1 MRLSA
6 EHPWVFVTLDDR
18 QLGYVQHK
26 LEDAWD
32 CLMLVAQPDS
42 AASFQPA
49 GWGRA
54 LPGLPCFHVPR
65 QWHEIC
71 CYPRMISLKHHPVPW
86 PVSWCAAILMSLAST
101 GLFAANAQAQAG
113 KALGSLEN
121 ICLTEARRAE
131 AQHSIPSGLLQ
142 SITRVEAGRKTVTG
156 EFMPWAWT
164 LNDAGEG
171 LYFDSREAAMRHLE
185 AAVAAPG
192 HSVDVGCMQ
201 VNTKWHMEG
210 FHNLS
215 DMLDPV
221 QNADYAAG
229 FLLDLHEAHQSW
241 DDAVKH
247 YHSSEPAKN
256 VAYHGRVLAELERFL
271 ADDDT
276 AAPTVAALPGPE
288 AADLAAESP
297 LPVQDDAEL
306 ALIERPVTVQEPRPA
321 MRPVAPVRAAVQ
333 VPTSSAADRK
343 SDDLARQPNLAPHR
357 DRVEHFR
364 QLLAR
369 QSG

>member
-1 MRLSA
+1 
-6 EHPWVFVTLDDR
+6 
-18 QLGYVQHK
+18 
-26 LEDAWD
+26 
-32 CLMLVAQPDS
+32 
-42 AASFQPA
+42 
-49 GWGRA
+49 
-54 LPGLPCFHVPR
+54 
-65 QWHEIC
+65 
-71 CYPRMISLKHHPVPW
+71 
-86 PVSWCAAILMSLAST
+86 MSLAGT
-101 GLFAANAQAQAG
+101 GLFAANALAQAG

-121 ICLTEARRAE
+121 ICLSEARRAE
-131 AQHSIPSGLLQ
+131 AQHGIPSGLLQ

-171 LYFDSREAAMRHLE
+171 LFFDSREAAMRHLE

-229 FLLDLHEAHQSW
+229 FLLDIHEAHQSW

-247 YHSSEPAKN
+247 YHSSEPGKN

-271 ADDDT
+271 ADNDD
-276 AAPTVAALPGPE
+276 AKAIAALPVTNPANQINEGPVP
-288 AADLAAESP
+288 A
-297 LPVQDDAEL
+297 QDDTEL
-306 ALIERPVTVQEPRPA
+306 ALIERPVTLPDTQPA
-321 MRPVAPVRAAVQ
+321 IPAATPVRAAVP
-333 VPTSSAADRK
+333 VTPSPPADSK
-343 SDDLARQPNLAPHR
+343 ADDLAAQPNLAPHR

>member
-1 MRLSA
+1 
-6 EHPWVFVTLDDR
+6 
-18 QLGYVQHK
+18 
-26 LEDAWD
+26 
-32 CLMLVAQPDS
+32 
-42 AASFQPA
+42 
-49 GWGRA
+49 
-54 LPGLPCFHVPR
+54 
-65 QWHEIC
+65 
-71 CYPRMISLKHHPVPW
+71 
-86 PVSWCAAILMSLAST
+86 MSLAGT
-101 GLFAANAQAQAG
+101 GLFAANALAQAG

-121 ICLTEARRAE
+121 ICLSEARRAE
-131 AQHSIPSGLLQ
+131 AQHGIPSGLLQ

-171 LYFDSREAAMRHLE
+171 LFFDSREAAMRHLE

-247 YHSSEPAKN
+247 YHSSEPGKN

-271 ADDDT
+271 ADNDD
-276 AAPTVAALPGPE
+276 AKAIAALPVTNPANQINEGPVP
-288 AADLAAESP
+288 A
-297 LPVQDDAEL
+297 QDDTEL
-306 ALIERPVTVQEPRPA
+306 ALIERPVTLPDTQPA
-321 MRPVAPVRAAVQ
+321 IPAATPVRAAAPVT
-333 VPTSSAADRK
+333 PSPPADSRADHLAA
-343 SDDLARQPNLAPHR
+343 QPNLAPHR

>member
-1 MRLSA
+1 
-6 EHPWVFVTLDDR
+6 
-18 QLGYVQHK
+18 
-26 LEDAWD
+26 
-32 CLMLVAQPDS
+32 
-42 AASFQPA
+42 
-49 GWGRA
+49 
-54 LPGLPCFHVPR
+54 
-65 QWHEIC
+65 
-71 CYPRMISLKHHPVPW
+71 MISLTHRQ
-86 PVSWCAAILMSLAST
+86 VSCLTAIIMSLAGT
-101 GLFAANAQAQAG
+101 GLFAANALAQAG

-121 ICLTEARRAE
+121 ICLSEARRAE
-131 AQHSIPSGLLQ
+131 AQHGIPSGLLQ

-171 LYFDSREAAMRHLE
+171 LFFDSREAAMRHLE

-247 YHSSEPAKN
+247 YHSSEPGKN

-271 ADDDT
+271 ADNDD
-276 AAPTVAALPGPE
+276 AQAIAALPVTDSANPVNEGPVP
-288 AADLAAESP
+288 A
-297 LPVQDDAEL
+297 QDDTEL
-306 ALIERPVTVQEPRPA
+306 ALIERPVTLPDTQPA
-321 MRPVAPVRAAVQ
+321 IPAATPVRAAVP
-333 VPTSSAADRK
+333 VTPSPPADSK
-343 SDDLARQPNLAPHR
+343 ADDLAAQPNLAPHR

>member
-1 MRLSA
+1 
-6 EHPWVFVTLDDR
+6 
-18 QLGYVQHK
+18 
-26 LEDAWD
+26 
-32 CLMLVAQPDS
+32 
-42 AASFQPA
+42 
-49 GWGRA
+49 
-54 LPGLPCFHVPR
+54 
-65 QWHEIC
+65 
-71 CYPRMISLKHHPVPW
+71 MISLTHRQ
-86 PVSWCAAILMSLAST
+86 VSCLTAIAMSLAGT
-101 GLFAANAQAQAG
+101 GLFAANALAQAG

-121 ICLTEARRAE
+121 ICLSEARRAE
-131 AQHSIPSGLLQ
+131 AQHGIPSGLLQ

-171 LYFDSREAAMRHLE
+171 LFFDSREAAMRHLE

-247 YHSSEPAKN
+247 YHSSEPGKN

-271 ADDDT
+271 ADNDDAQAT
-276 AAPTVAALPGPE
+276 AALPVTDPANPVNEGPVT
-288 AADLAAESP
+288 A
-297 LPVQDDAEL
+297 QDDTEL
-306 ALIERPVTVQEPRPA
+306 ALIERPVTLPDTQPA
-321 MRPVAPVRAAVQ
+321 IRAATPVRAAVP
-333 VPTSSAADRK
+333 VTPSPPADSK
-343 SDDLARQPNLAPHR
+343 ADDLAAQPNLAPHR

>member
-1 MRLSA
+1 
-6 EHPWVFVTLDDR
+6 
-18 QLGYVQHK
+18 
-26 LEDAWD
+26 
-32 CLMLVAQPDS
+32 
-42 AASFQPA
+42 
-49 GWGRA
+49 
-54 LPGLPCFHVPR
+54 
-65 QWHEIC
+65 
-71 CYPRMISLKHHPVPW
+71 MISLTHRQ
-86 PVSWCAAILMSLAST
+86 VSCLTAIAMSLAGT
-101 GLFAANAQAQAG
+101 GLFASNALAQAG

-121 ICLTEARRAE
+121 ICLSEARRAE
-131 AQHSIPSGLLQ
+131 AQHGIPSGLLQ

-171 LYFDSREAAMRHLE
+171 LFFDSREAAMRHLE

-247 YHSSEPAKN
+247 YHSSEPGKN

-271 ADDDT
+271 ADNDD
-276 AAPTVAALPGPE
+276 AKAIAALPVTNPANPINEGPVP
-288 AADLAAESP
+288 A
-297 LPVQDDAEL
+297 QDDTEL
-306 ALIERPVTVQEPRPA
+306 ALIERPVTLPDTQPA
-321 MRPVAPVRAAVQ
+321 IRAATPVRAAVP
-333 VPTSSAADRK
+333 VTPSPPADSK
-343 SDDLARQPNLAPHR
+343 ADDLAAQPNLAPHR

>member
-1 MRLSA
+1 
-6 EHPWVFVTLDDR
+6 
-18 QLGYVQHK
+18 
-26 LEDAWD
+26 
-32 CLMLVAQPDS
+32 
-42 AASFQPA
+42 
-49 GWGRA
+49 
-54 LPGLPCFHVPR
+54 
-65 QWHEIC
+65 
-71 CYPRMISLKHHPVPW
+71 MISLTHRQ
-86 PVSWCAAILMSLAST
+86 VSCLTAIAMSLAGT
-101 GLFAANAQAQAG
+101 GLFAANALAQAG

-121 ICLTEARRAE
+121 ICLSEARRAE
-131 AQHSIPSGLLQ
+131 AQHGIPSGLLQ

-171 LYFDSREAAMRHLE
+171 LFFDSREAAMRHLE

-247 YHSSEPAKN
+247 YHSSEPGKN

-271 ADDDT
+271 ADNDD
-276 AAPTVAALPGPE
+276 AEAIAALPVTDPANPVNEGPVP
-288 AADLAAESP
+288 A
-297 LPVQDDAEL
+297 QDDTEL
-306 ALIERPVTVQEPRPA
+306 ALIERPVTLQDKQPA
-321 MRPVAPVRAAVQ
+321 IPAATPVRAS
-333 VPTSSAADRK
+333 VPVTPSPPADSK
-343 SDDLARQPNLAPHR
+343 ADDLAAQPNLAPHR

>member
-1 MRLSA
+1 M
-6 EHPWVFVTLDDR
+6 
-18 QLGYVQHK
+18 
-26 LEDAWD
+26 
-32 CLMLVAQPDS
+32 
-42 AASFQPA
+42 
-49 GWGRA
+49 
-54 LPGLPCFHVPR
+54 
-65 QWHEIC
+65 
-71 CYPRMISLKHHPVPW
+71 
-86 PVSWCAAILMSLAST
+86 
-101 GLFAANAQAQAG
+101 GLFAANALAQAG

-121 ICLTEARRAE
+121 ICLSEARRAE
-131 AQHSIPSGLLQ
+131 AQHGIPSGLLQ

-171 LYFDSREAAMRHLE
+171 LFFDSREAAMRHLE

-229 FLLDLHEAHQSW
+229 FLLDLHEAHRSW

-271 ADDDT
+271 ADDDA
-276 AAPTVAALPGPE
+276 AAPAVAV
-288 AADLAAESP
+288 
-297 LPVQDDAEL
+297 LPVTEPADPVAENSLPAQDDTEL
-306 ALIERPVTVQEPRPA
+306 ALIERPVTVPQSQPA
-321 MRPVAPVRAAVQ
+321 ANPVAPVRAAAS
-333 VPTSSAADRK
+333 VPPSPPADSK
-343 SDDLARQPNLAPHR
+343 ADGLAGQPNLAPHR
-357 DRVEHFR
+357 DLVEHFR

>member
-1 MRLSA
+1 
-6 EHPWVFVTLDDR
+6 
-18 QLGYVQHK
+18 
-26 LEDAWD
+26 
-32 CLMLVAQPDS
+32 
-42 AASFQPA
+42 
-49 GWGRA
+49 
-54 LPGLPCFHVPR
+54 
-65 QWHEIC
+65 
-71 CYPRMISLKHHPVPW
+71 
-86 PVSWCAAILMSLAST
+86 MSLAGT
-101 GLFAANAQAQAG
+101 GLFAANALAKAG
-113 KALGSLEN
+113 KALGSFEN
-121 ICLTEARRAE
+121 ICLSEARRAE
-131 AQHSIPSGLLQ
+131 AQHGIPSGLLQ

-171 LYFDSREAAMRHLE
+171 LFFDSREAAMRHLE

-210 FHNLS
+210 FHDLS

-271 ADDDT
+271 ADDDA
-276 AAPTVAALPGPE
+276 AAPAVAVPPVTEPADPVAENSLP
-288 AADLAAESP
+288 A
-297 LPVQDDAEL
+297 QDDTEL
-306 ALIERPVTVQEPRPA
+306 ALIERPVTVPQSQPA
-321 MRPVAPVRAAVQ
+321 ANPVAPVRAAAS
-333 VPTSSAADRK
+333 VPPSPPADSK
-343 SDDLARQPNLAPHR
+343 ADGLAGQPNLAPHR

-364 QLLAR
+364 KLLAR

>member
-1 MRLSA
+1 
-6 EHPWVFVTLDDR
+6 
-18 QLGYVQHK
+18 
-26 LEDAWD
+26 
-32 CLMLVAQPDS
+32 
-42 AASFQPA
+42 
-49 GWGRA
+49 
-54 LPGLPCFHVPR
+54 
-65 QWHEIC
+65 
-71 CYPRMISLKHHPVPW
+71 MISLTHRQ
-86 PVSWCAAILMSLAST
+86 VSCLTAIIMSLAGT
-101 GLFAANAQAQAG
+101 GLFAANALAQAG

-121 ICLTEARRAE
+121 ICLSEARRAE
-131 AQHSIPSGLLQ
+131 AQHGIPSGLLQ

-171 LYFDSREAAMRHLE
+171 LFFDSREAAMRHLE

-247 YHSSEPAKN
+247 YHSSEPGKN

-271 ADDDT
+271 ADNDD
-276 AAPTVAALPGPE
+276 AKAIAALPVTNPANQINEGPVP
-288 AADLAAESP
+288 A
-297 LPVQDDAEL
+297 QDDTEL
-306 ALIERPVTVQEPRPA
+306 ALIERPVTLPDTQPA
-321 MRPVAPVRAAVQ
+321 IPAATPVRAAAPVT
-333 VPTSSAADRK
+333 PSPPADSK
-343 SDDLARQPNLAPHR
+343 ADDLAAQPNLAPHR

>member
-1 MRLSA
+1 
-6 EHPWVFVTLDDR
+6 
-18 QLGYVQHK
+18 
-26 LEDAWD
+26 
-32 CLMLVAQPDS
+32 
-42 AASFQPA
+42 
-49 GWGRA
+49 
-54 LPGLPCFHVPR
+54 
-65 QWHEIC
+65 
-71 CYPRMISLKHHPVPW
+71 MISLTHRQ
-86 PVSWCAAILMSLAST
+86 VSCLTAIIMSLAGT
-101 GLFAANAQAQAG
+101 GLFAANALAQAG

-121 ICLTEARRAE
+121 ICLSEARRAE
-131 AQHSIPSGLLQ
+131 AQHGIPSGLLQ

-171 LYFDSREAAMRHLE
+171 LFFDSREAAMRHLE

-247 YHSSEPAKN
+247 YHSSEPGKN

-271 ADDDT
+271 ADNDD
-276 AAPTVAALPGPE
+276 AKAIAALPVTNPANQINEGPVP
-288 AADLAAESP
+288 A
-297 LPVQDDAEL
+297 QDDTEL
-306 ALIERPVTVQEPRPA
+306 ALIERPVTLPDTQPA
-321 MRPVAPVRAAVQ
+321 IPAATPVRAAVP
-333 VPTSSAADRK
+333 VTPSPPADSK
-343 SDDLARQPNLAPHR
+343 ADDLAAQPNLAPHR

>member
-1 MRLSA
+1 
-6 EHPWVFVTLDDR
+6 
-18 QLGYVQHK
+18 
-26 LEDAWD
+26 
-32 CLMLVAQPDS
+32 
-42 AASFQPA
+42 
-49 GWGRA
+49 
-54 LPGLPCFHVPR
+54 
-65 QWHEIC
+65 
-71 CYPRMISLKHHPVPW
+71 MISLTHRQ
-86 PVSWCAAILMSLAST
+86 VSCLTAIAMSLAGT
-101 GLFAANAQAQAG
+101 GLFAANALAQAG

-121 ICLTEARRAE
+121 ICLSEARRAE
-131 AQHSIPSGLLQ
+131 AQHGIPSGLLQ

-171 LYFDSREAAMRHLE
+171 LFFDSREAAMRHLE

-247 YHSSEPAKN
+247 YHSSEPGKN

-271 ADDDT
+271 ADNDDT
-276 AAPTVAALPGPE
+276 QATAALPVTDPVNPVNEGPVP
-288 AADLAAESP
+288 A
-297 LPVQDDAEL
+297 QDDTEL
-306 ALIERPVTVQEPRPA
+306 ALIERPVTLPDTQPA
-321 MRPVAPVRAAVQ
+321 IRAATPVRAAVP
-333 VPTSSAADRK
+333 VTPSPPADSK
-343 SDDLARQPNLAPHR
+343 ADDLPAQPNLTPHR

>member
-1 MRLSA
+1 
-6 EHPWVFVTLDDR
+6 
-18 QLGYVQHK
+18 
-26 LEDAWD
+26 
-32 CLMLVAQPDS
+32 
-42 AASFQPA
+42 
-49 GWGRA
+49 
-54 LPGLPCFHVPR
+54 
-65 QWHEIC
+65 
-71 CYPRMISLKHHPVPW
+71 MISRAHHPVSW
-86 PVSWCAAILMSLAST
+86 PVSCLAAISMSLAVT
-101 GLFAANAQAQAG
+101 GLFGANALAQAG

-121 ICLTEARRAE
+121 ICLSEARRAE
-131 AQHSIPSGLLQ
+131 AQHGIPSGLLQ

-171 LYFDSREAAMRHLE
+171 LFFDSREAAMRHLE
-185 AAVAAPG
+185 AAVSAPG

-229 FLLDLHEAHQSW
+229 FLLDLHEAHRSW

-271 ADDDT
+271 AGDDA
-276 AAPTVAALPGPE
+276 AAPAIAALPGTEPADP
-288 AADLAAESP
+288 AAGNS
-297 LPVQDDAEL
+297 LPVQDDTEL
-306 ALIERPVTVQEPRPA
+306 ALIERPVSVPHPQPA
-321 MRPVAPVRAAVQ
+321 ANTAAPFRAAAS
-333 VPTSSAADRK
+333 VPPSPPADSK
-343 SDDLARQPNLAPHR
+343 ADDLAGQPNLAPHR

>member
-1 MRLSA
+1 
-6 EHPWVFVTLDDR
+6 
-18 QLGYVQHK
+18 
-26 LEDAWD
+26 
-32 CLMLVAQPDS
+32 
-42 AASFQPA
+42 
-49 GWGRA
+49 
-54 LPGLPCFHVPR
+54 
-65 QWHEIC
+65 
-71 CYPRMISLKHHPVPW
+71 
-86 PVSWCAAILMSLAST
+86 MSLAGT
-101 GLFAANAQAQAG
+101 GLFAANALAQAG

-121 ICLTEARRAE
+121 ICLSEARRAE
-131 AQHSIPSGLLQ
+131 AQHGIPSGLLQ

-171 LYFDSREAAMRHLE
+171 LFFDSREAAMRHLE

-247 YHSSEPAKN
+247 YHSSEPGKN

-271 ADDDT
+271 ADNDDT
-276 AAPTVAALPGPE
+276 KAIAALPVTNPANQINEGPVP
-288 AADLAAESP
+288 A
-297 LPVQDDAEL
+297 QDDTEL
-306 ALIERPVTVQEPRPA
+306 ALIERPVTLPDTQPA
-321 MRPVAPVRAAVQ
+321 ILAATPVRAAVP
-333 VPTSSAADRK
+333 VTPSPPADSK
-343 SDDLARQPNLAPHR
+343 ADDLAAQPNLAPHR

>member
-1 MRLSA
+1 
-6 EHPWVFVTLDDR
+6 
-18 QLGYVQHK
+18 
-26 LEDAWD
+26 
-32 CLMLVAQPDS
+32 
-42 AASFQPA
+42 
-49 GWGRA
+49 
-54 LPGLPCFHVPR
+54 
-65 QWHEIC
+65 
-71 CYPRMISLKHHPVPW
+71 MISPAYH
-86 PVSWCAAILMSLAST
+86 PVSWPVLFLAAIFMSLAGT
-101 GLFAANAQAQAG
+101 GLFAANALAQAG

-121 ICLTEARRAE
+121 ICLSEARRAE
-131 AQHSIPSGLLQ
+131 AQHGIPSGLLQ

-171 LYFDSREAAMRHLE
+171 LFFDSREAAMRHLE

-201 VNTKWHMEG
+201 VNTKWHMQG

-229 FLLDLHEAHQSW
+229 FLLDLHEAHRSW

-271 ADDDT
+271 AGDD
-276 AAPTVAALPGPE
+276 AVAPVLAALPGTEP
-288 AADLAAESP
+288 AVSVAKNS
-297 LPVQDDAEL
+297 LPAHDDNEL
-306 ALIERPVTVQEPRPA
+306 ALIERPVTVPQLQPA
-321 MRPVAPVRAAVQ
+321 ANTVAPVTAA
-333 VPTSSAADRK
+333 TSVSPPPLADSK
-343 SDDLARQPNLAPHR
+343 ADNLAGQPNLVPHR

>member
-1 MRLSA
+1 
-6 EHPWVFVTLDDR
+6 
-18 QLGYVQHK
+18 
-26 LEDAWD
+26 
-32 CLMLVAQPDS
+32 
-42 AASFQPA
+42 
-49 GWGRA
+49 
-54 LPGLPCFHVPR
+54 
-65 QWHEIC
+65 
-71 CYPRMISLKHHPVPW
+71 MISRIYH
-86 PVSWCAAILMSLAST
+86 PVSWPVLCLAAVFLGLAAM
-101 GLFAANAQAQAG
+101 GLFAANALAQAG

-121 ICLTEARRAE
+121 ICLSEARRAE
-131 AQHSIPSGLLQ
+131 AQHGIPSGLLQ

-171 LYFDSREAAMRHLE
+171 LFFDSREAAMRHLE
-185 AAVAAPG
+185 AAVAAPS

-210 FHNLS
+210 FHKLS

-221 QNADYAAG
+221 QNANYAAG

-271 ADDDT
+271 ANDDT
-276 AAPTVAALPGPE
+276 AVPAVAARPG
-288 AADLAAESP
+288 AEPANAVTENS
-297 LPVQDDAEL
+297 LLVQDDAEL
-306 ALIERPVTVQEPRPA
+306 ALIERPVNALQPQPIENS
-321 MRPVAPVRAAVQ
+321 VAPVRAKNI
-333 VPTSSAADRK
+333 VPPSSPAGSKA
-343 SDDLARQPNLAPHR
+343 DDLAGQPNLAPHR

-364 QLLAR
+364 QLLAK